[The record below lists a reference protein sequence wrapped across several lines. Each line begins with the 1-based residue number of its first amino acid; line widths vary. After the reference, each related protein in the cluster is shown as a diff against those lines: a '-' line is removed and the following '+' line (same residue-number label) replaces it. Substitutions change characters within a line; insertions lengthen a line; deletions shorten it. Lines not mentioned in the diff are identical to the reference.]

1 MREAG
6 TAIRMDTP
14 LCPMYNSAAGLF
26 VLTVHA
32 SSPIRVRL
40 WDAGSGR
47 DAMAALF
54 LAILIAPLPLM
65 LLMATKG
72 LLSAQKPA
80 PAARRDYCNLKL
92 PRSNHF

>member
-1 MREAG
+1 
-6 TAIRMDTP
+6 
-14 LCPMYNSAAGLF
+14 
-26 VLTVHA
+26 
-32 SSPIRVRL
+32 
-40 WDAGSGR
+40 
-47 DAMAALF
+47 MAALF

-80 PAARRDYCNLKL
+80 PAARRDYYPLKL